1 MQRIVSEG
9 GSWRWRT
16 VVLLAGI
23 LLLLGWV
30 QQSDAQS
37 TRPVGDSSIGKE
49 LFEGTIR
56 FENGGPPCLA
66 CHSVA
71 GIGALGGGA
80 LGPDLTNAYA
90 NFGGDAIDAILAT
103 TPFATMQ
110 PIFDEQPLTSQ
121 EQAHLAAFLEQAPLT
136 ERTAATVG
144 QLALLGMAGAT
155 ILLLLVR
162 FIWSRRV
169 IDVRKPMLAR
179 SRARI
184 ERSKLA
190 RGEPQNTTLET
201 ESR

>member
-1 MQRIVSEG
+1 MLRKVRESG
-9 GSWRWRT
+9 LRRWRT
-16 VVLLAGI
+16 VLVVLVVLVFASF
-23 LLLLGWV
+23 
-30 QQSDAQS
+30 QQIQAQS
-37 TRPVGDSSIGKE
+37 TQPVGESSIGKE

-90 NFGGDAIDAILAT
+90 KFGGDAIDAILAT

-110 PIFDEQPLTSQ
+110 PNFDDQPLTEE
-121 EQAHLAAFLEQAPLT
+121 EQAHLAVFLEQAPLT
-136 ERTAATVG
+136 ERTAASVG

>member
-1 MQRIVSEG
+1 MHWIVGEG

-16 VVLLAGI
+16 VVLIAGI

-37 TRPVGDSSIGKE
+37 QPVGDSSTGKE

-66 CHSVA
+66 CHSIA
-71 GIGALGGGA
+71 GIGALGGGT

-90 NFGGDAIDAILAT
+90 NFGEDAIDAILAT
-103 TPFATMQ
+103 TPFETMQ
-110 PIFDEQPLTSQ
+110 PIFDDRPLTSQ
-121 EQAHLAAFLEQAPLT
+121 EQAHLAVFLEQAPLT
-136 ERTAATVG
+136 ERTAASVG
-144 QLALLGMAGAT
+144 QLALLGLAGAT

-162 FIWSRRV
+162 FIWSRRLT
-169 IDVRKPMLAR
+169 DVRQPMLAR

-184 ERSKLA
+184 ERSKAA
-190 RGEPQNTTLET
+190 RGEAQNTPIEV
-201 ESR
+201 ERR

>member
-1 MQRIVSEG
+1 MLRKVRESG
-9 GSWRWRT
+9 LRRWRT
-16 VVLLAGI
+16 ALVVLLVLVFASF
-23 LLLLGWV
+23 
-30 QQSDAQS
+30 QQIQAQ
-37 TRPVGDSSIGKE
+37 TAQQTGDSSVGKE

-90 NFGGDAIDAILAT
+90 KFGRDAIDAILAT
-103 TPFATMQ
+103 TPFPTMQ
-110 PIFDEQPLTSQ
+110 PIFDEQPLTEE
-121 EQAHLAAFLEQAPLT
+121 EQSHLAVFLEQAPLT
-136 ERTAATVG
+136 ERAAASVG
-144 QLALLGMAGAT
+144 QLALLALAGAT

-162 FIWSRRV
+162 FRWSRRV

-201 ESR
+201 ERR